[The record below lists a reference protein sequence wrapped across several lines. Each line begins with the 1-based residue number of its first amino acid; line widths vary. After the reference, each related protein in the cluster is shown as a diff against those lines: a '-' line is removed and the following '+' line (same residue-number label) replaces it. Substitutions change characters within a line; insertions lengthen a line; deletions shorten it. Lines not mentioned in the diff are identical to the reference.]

1 MKKFSLAVLAMSVI
15 AASGSVFAEDP
26 PAPQATRAGGGQI
39 SFTGVINNDACSV
52 EGSTGKEKAIAVD
65 MGNIS
70 IKDMGTDTAPTA
82 GRLSA
87 NDISLKLNCN
97 AGTKVSM
104 TFDAKNGGSGV
115 VNGKKVLKLEGSG
128 AAKNVGI
135 AILDRDG
142 NIIDLN
148 TEAKIESTLN
158 GGDATL
164 TFAAAYVTTADPKT
178 ATPGDGNATLPFIL
192 HYE

>member
-15 AASGSVFAEDP
+15 AASGAAFAAEP
-26 PAPQATRAGGGQI
+26 PTSTKAGTGQI

-65 MGNIS
+65 MGNVS
-70 IKDMGTDTAPTA
+70 IKDMGTDTAPNA

-87 NDISLKLNCN
+87 NDINLNINCN

-104 TFDAKNGGSGV
+104 KFDAAGKLV
-115 VNGKKVLKLEGSG
+115 EGKKVLKLTQGQNT
-128 AAKNVGI
+128 AKNVGI
-135 AILDRDG
+135 AILDSNG
-142 NIIDLN
+142 NVVDL
-148 TEAKIESTLN
+148 TSDTTAKIDSTLN

-178 ATPGDGNATLPFIL
+178 AGPGDGNATLPFTL
-192 HYE
+192 YYE